1 MDRKH
6 EKGPWKVTSA
16 SGGCARIGTDDVHTI
31 AVVGGIGQAG
41 ANANASR
48 VIDCVNLCEGM
59 NVQQMQQ
66 MRAAWDRKQEENKA
80 KIHEHNFSCRG
91 TRPSRTRRAE
101 A

>member
-16 SGGCARIGTDDVHTI
+16 SGNCARIGTDETHTI
-31 AVVGGIGQAG
+31 AVVGGLGQAG

-48 VIDCVNLCEGM
+48 VVSCVNLCEGM
-59 NVQQMQQ
+59 NSQEMQQ
-66 MRAAWDRKQEENKA
+66 MRADWDKKKEQRKA
-80 KIHEHNFSCRG
+80 KIHELNFSCRG
-91 TRPSRTRRAE
+91 TRPRRALRAE